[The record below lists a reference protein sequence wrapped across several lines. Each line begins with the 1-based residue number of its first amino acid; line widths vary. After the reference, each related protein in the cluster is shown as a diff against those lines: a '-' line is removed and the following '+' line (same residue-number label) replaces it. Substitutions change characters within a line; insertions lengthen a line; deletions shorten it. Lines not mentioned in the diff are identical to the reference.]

1 MEAYDAILFPVHGP
15 AKIFPLMTSL
25 DSLLDPVTGARRT
38 TRTPHPELY
47 MSLSGSGLVCERIA
61 SLYGMN
67 RTFSDA
73 FVVFYA
79 AGQRSEAALAV
90 NACIAEIQGR
100 GFREQAAWRG
110 DVVVVKYRNVDNG
123 DIVCCP
129 ASDFPL
135 VKNFFALHYPQH

>member
-25 DSLLDPVTGARRT
+25 ESLLDPVTGARRT
-38 TRTPHPELY
+38 TRRPHPELY
-47 MSLSGSGLVCERIA
+47 MSLSGSGLVWERIA

-79 AGQRSEAALAV
+79 ARRR
-90 NACIAEIQGR
+90 IAKLI
-100 GFREQAAWRG
+100 
-110 DVVVVKYRNVDNG
+110 RNLS
-123 DIVCCP
+123 IP
-129 ASDFPL
+129 SP
-135 VKNFFALHYPQH
+135 